1 MLIKKFYETYL
12 DEQEAEVN
20 PNKEELLDMLH
31 GKMNDEELMQAE
43 EILTGLEDS
52 SAETAFY
59 AGFKKA
65 FELLVEVLV

>member
-1 MLIKKFYETYL
+1 MLIKKIYETYL
-12 DEQEAEVN
+12 NEQEAEVN

-43 EILTGLEDS
+43 EILTELEDS
-52 SAETAFY
+52 SAEMAFY

-65 FELLVEVLV
+65 FELLVEVLA

>member
-1 MLIKKFYETYL
+1 
-12 DEQEAEVN
+12 
-20 PNKEELLDMLH
+20 MLH

-43 EILTGLEDS
+43 EILTELEDS

>member
-20 PNKEELLDMLH
+20 PNKEELLDML
-31 GKMNDEELMQAE
+31 NDEELMQAE